1 MQGYVHSTES
11 FGTVDGPGIRFV
23 FFMQGCA
30 LNCKYCHNPDTW
42 AKNCGTTT
50 TVDSAVKE
58 VLKYKNYIKTG
69 GVTFSG
75 GEPLLQIDFVT
86 EVAKKLKEKG
96 IHVAVDTSGIG
107 FDFTDNKVVDDYR
120 ELIKYVDLFLLD
132 IKHIDTN
139 KHKFITGKGN
149 ENTLALAKFLD
160 ENNVDTWV
168 RYVLCPTLSDDI
180 SDVVKLKDFINTLKC
195 VKKVEVLPY
204 HTLGVYKYKQLGINY
219 PLEGVSPP
227 DKELVATVKNILGA
241 I

>member
-42 AKNCGTTT
+42 AKNNGNLT

-96 IHVAVDTSGIG
+96 ILVRR
-107 FDFTDNKVVDDYR
+107 FDGERIR
-120 ELIKYVDLFLLD
+120 EYLR
-132 IKHIDTN
+132 
-139 KHKFITGKGN
+139 ITVGTKAQMSALV
-149 ENTLALAKFLD
+149 EN
-160 ENNVDTWV
+160 
-168 RYVLCPTLSDDI
+168 
-180 SDVVKLKDFINTLKC
+180 LK
-195 VKKVEVLPY
+195 E
-204 HTLGVYKYKQLGINY
+204 
-219 PLEGVSPP
+219 
-227 DKELVATVKNILGA
+227 ILTE
-241 I
+241 IEK